1 MSGSPC
7 LVNCHSVHCLLELCY
22 SLYLGIFQE
31 VFCFGTSVVNDLE
44 HWWSQSELAS
54 AKGYG
59 KLGWLET
66 KWRDLRYCCIF
77 VNNIGKFYMVWIGQI
92 VWIMDTVVCIVQVS
106 CSLELNKT
114 LVAVHQN
121 LFSYSLWI
129 SVQND
134 AETNLKEK
142 KNDAPKLVCF
152 EWTGVVCCESY

>member
-1 MSGSPC
+1 
-7 LVNCHSVHCLLELCY
+7 
-22 SLYLGIFQE
+22 
-31 VFCFGTSVVNDLE
+31 
-44 HWWSQSELAS
+44 
-54 AKGYG
+54 
-59 KLGWLET
+59 
-66 KWRDLRYCCIF
+66 
-77 VNNIGKFYMVWIGQI
+77 MVWIGQI

-142 KNDAPKLVCF
+142 KTMRQN
-152 EWTGVVCCESY
+152 